1 MVDQQLLIEEVKKI
15 VSRDDVKYV
24 IGYKKGTYGFAVSP
38 AFAYSSEYADKF
50 IFNPLC
56 KKNLAAYPIL
66 EDKLPLKKGEK
77 EDKRKIGIVAKGC
90 DTRALVQIIQEKG
103 LKREDIV
110 IIGIPCTGVID
121 QKKIISRFPSEP
133 TYSEIKEEQGVY
145 KITINGKV
153 HEIAKEELLA
163 DYCTSCIA
171 PNPVIYDVLIGEEVE
186 PWELKEHKN
195 LDVLKEKSVGERWE
209 YWKEHF
215 DRCIRCYACREA
227 CPLCYC
233 KECMADLLNP
243 QWIRRSVNLSENTA
257 WNIMRAYHLAGRCV
271 GCGECESVCPVN
283 IPLMELNK
291 EIEKDVKNLFE
302 YTAGMD
308 SEEKPL
314 FGTFRPDDPEEFI
327 M

>member
-1 MVDQQLLIEEVKKI
+1 MVDQQLLIEEAKKI

-24 IGYKKGTYGFAVSP
+24 IGYKKGTYGFAISP
-38 AFAYSSEYADKF
+38 AFAYTPDYVDKF

-56 KKNLAAYPIL
+56 KKNLTAYPIL
-66 EDKLPLKKGEK
+66 EDKLPLQRGEE

-90 DTRALVQIIQEKG
+90 DSRALVQIIQEKG

-121 QKKIISRFPSEP
+121 QKKIISRFPNEP
-133 TYSEIKEEQGVY
+133 SYSEVKEEQGVY
-145 KITINGKV
+145 KIKINGTV
-153 HEIAKEELLA
+153 HEVEKKELLA
-163 DYCTSCIA
+163 DYCTSCVA

-186 PWELKEHKN
+186 PWEQKEHKN
-195 LDVLKEKSVGERWE
+195 LEFLEKKNVNDRWK
-209 YWKEHF
+209 YWEKHF
-215 DRCIRCYACREA
+215 QNCIRCYACREA
-227 CPLCYC
+227 CPMCYC
-233 KECMADLLNP
+233 KECMADLLKP

-271 GCGECESVCPVN
+271 GCGECEAVCPAN

-291 EIEKDVKNLFE
+291 EIEKDVKKMYE